1 MRGVVE
7 QSLAVAGPQTHSDDF
22 MRLRWVMFIR
32 SPEYSEDG
40 TEVKHYRQR
49 SNDNDRRQSN
59 GSTAGS
65 DQLRFWRLVTL
76 HNDSRAGANQETQR
90 GRFPLRS

>member
-1 MRGVVE
+1 MSHDRSYHPQIYWIEPGLSPRMRGVVE

-49 SNDNDRRQSN
+49 SNDNDRRKATDLPPVPTN
-59 GSTAGS
+59 
-65 DQLRFWRLVTL
+65 
-76 HNDSRAGANQETQR
+76 
-90 GRFPLRS
+90 